1 MDMTTSTPRSTIDVT
16 EVTAS
21 SCLDECCSLLN
32 ATREHHSEV
41 GRFDWLYLRNPDG
54 PAIVWLLRES
64 ENGAAVGFTA
74 ALPRRMSV
82 QGRERICWIGSDFSV
97 LPKYRTLGLAVKL
110 RRAAKDGIDAGR
122 ADFLYAHPNE
132 RMAVIHA
139 RVGHHPTGRMI
150 RLARPLRVGTLVS
163 DRVSSRAAGR
173 IAGAVLDPVVRWG
186 DGASWS
192 RRRFEFEH
200 LATASFDARVDGLFD
215 REGRQSETIMGVR
228 DATYLN
234 WRYGANPCA
243 RSEVVLAS
251 KGNELCGYAIF
262 VRDSDCLSIKDV
274 FPCHRPEVVA
284 GLLEEVRRIG
294 YRTELQS
301 VTMTLLDSNPMV
313 AVLRSQGFRLRPES
327 TEMYTYSR
335 SDREWAPVVA
345 NPDLWQLTVG
355 DRDV

>member
-1 MDMTTSTPRSTIDVT
+1 MEVTGSTARSTIEVT
-16 EVTAS
+16 EVAAS
-21 SCLDECCSLLN
+21 TCLDECCSLLN
-32 ATREHHSEV
+32 ATREHQSDV

-54 PAIVWLLRES
+54 PAVVWLLREA
-64 ENGAAVGFTA
+64 ETGAAVGFTA

-82 QGRERICWIGSDFSV
+82 QGRKRVCWIGSDFSV
-97 LPKYRTLGLAVKL
+97 LPKFRTLGLAVKL

-139 RVGHHPTGRMI
+139 RVGHSPTGRMI

-173 IAGAVLDPVVRWG
+173 MAGAVLDPVVRWG
-186 DGASWS
+186 DRASWS

-200 LATASFDARVDGLFD
+200 RATVSFDARVDGLFD
-215 REGRQSETIMGVR
+215 REGRQPETVTGVR
-228 DATYLN
+228 DAAYLN
-234 WRYGANPCA
+234 WRYGANPTA
-243 RSEVVLAS
+243 SSEVVLAS
-251 KGNELCGYAIF
+251 KRNELCGYAIF

-274 FPCHRPEVVA
+274 FPCDRPEVIA

-301 VTMTLLDSNPMV
+301 VSMTLLDSNPMV

-327 TEMYTYSR
+327 TEMYTYCR
-335 SDREWAPVVA
+335 TDCEWASAVA
-345 NPDLWQLTVG
+345 NPGQWRLTVG

>member
-110 RRAAKDGIDAGR
+110 RRAAKEGSGAG
-122 ADFLYAHPNE
+122 
-132 RMAVIHA
+132 
-139 RVGHHPTGRMI
+139 
-150 RLARPLRVGTLVS
+150 
-163 DRVSSRAAGR
+163 RAAGR